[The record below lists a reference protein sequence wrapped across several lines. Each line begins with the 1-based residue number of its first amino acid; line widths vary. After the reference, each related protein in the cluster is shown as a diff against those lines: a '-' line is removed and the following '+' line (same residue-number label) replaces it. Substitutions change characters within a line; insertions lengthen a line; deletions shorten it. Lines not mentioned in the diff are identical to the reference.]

1 MIVQTEKHTAIEIVQ
16 AIALA
21 PILLASLIGFAPLLI
36 PCIVCRCC
44 KGIFT
49 TLREALLR

>member
-1 MIVQTEKHTAIEIVQ
+1 MTAQTEKHTAIEIVQ

-21 PILLASLIGFAPLLI
+21 PILLAALIGFAPLLI

>member
-1 MIVQTEKHTAIEIVQ
+1 MIAQTEKHTAIEIAQ

-21 PILLASLIGFAPLLI
+21 PILLAALSGFAPLLI
-36 PCIVCRCC
+36 PCIACRCC